1 MIKYILILLLLF
13 PSLSYSDTLDE
24 KYEKHLQKAR
34 PVTIK
39 RLMDLFDK
47 EWDIHCGGL
56 AVYRKATHVYIDEAG
71 VIYFEYEGQT
81 YIKRGDYTLS
91 LSK

>member
-1 MIKYILILLLLF
+1 
-13 PSLSYSDTLDE
+13 
-24 KYEKHLQKAR
+24 
-34 PVTIK
+34 
-39 RLMDLFDK
+39 MDLFDK

-56 AVYRKATHVYIDEAG
+56 AVYRKATHVFIDEAG